1 LLAPWKGGR
10 RFRVGGQNEQ
20 RKKGVNETRAAY
32 RAGRARPSDAVV
44 ADCRWVEANRERLE
58 ERYAGCWVAVAGER
72 VVGAGVRL
80 STAMR
85 QAKRAGIEH
94 PFVTGFKKAEY
105 RGAFE
110 VPLCF

>member
-1 LLAPWKGGR
+1 
-10 RFRVGGQNEQ
+10 
-20 RKKGVNETRAAY
+20 
-32 RAGRARPSDAVV
+32 VV
-44 ADCRWVEANRERLE
+44 ADWRWVEVNRERLE
-58 ERYAGCWVAVAGER
+58 ERYAGRWVAVDGER